1 MIHSPANEVLLPSVA
16 LRGLIVV
23 PGLLL
28 RSLPLC
34 TSVGLSRGVLRIIG
48 ATARIVTMSTIL
60 ETHDD
65 PSRGCVVVPHGS
77 TGRSVLMVLLGVGAL
92 RRLLIMLVLLSFA
105 LVLILLLPKVY
116 IMSSWANLVSLW
128 GAKTRARVARLAL

>member
-28 RSLPLC
+28 RSLPLS
-34 TSVGLSRGVLRIIG
+34 TGVGLSRGVLRIIG
-48 ATARIVTMSTIL
+48 ATVRIVTMSTTL
-60 ETHDD
+60 ETHDG

-77 TGRSVLMVLLGVGAL
+77 TGRSVLTVLLGVEAL
-92 RRLLIMLVLLSFA
+92 RRLLILLILLNLA
-105 LVLILLLPKVY
+105 RVLILVLPKVG
-116 IMSSWANLVSLW
+116 ILSSWAELVSLV
-128 GAKTRARVARLAL
+128 GIQSTGGRC